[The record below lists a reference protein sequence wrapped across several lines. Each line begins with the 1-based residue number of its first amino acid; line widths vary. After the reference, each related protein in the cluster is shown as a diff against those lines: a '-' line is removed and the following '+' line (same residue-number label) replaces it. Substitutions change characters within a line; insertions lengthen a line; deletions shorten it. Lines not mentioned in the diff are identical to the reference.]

1 MAKITRQEAREMLL
15 SLLFET
21 EFHGGED
28 PHAVFEL
35 ACREREIPDVK
46 YIKEGFFGVLSRIE
60 VLDRVIGKYSKGW
73 KADRLSRVSRA
84 IIRLAVYEMLFV
96 EDIPCNVSISQA
108 VELSVKYGEDKAK
121 QFVNGVLSSVYKDL
135 QSMGAEALISSVSSA
150 EDVAED
156 QTEGENA

>member
-1 MAKITRQEAREMLL
+1 
-15 SLLFET
+15 
-21 EFHGGED
+21 
-28 PHAVFEL
+28 
-35 ACREREIPDVK
+35 
-46 YIKEGFFGVLSRIE
+46 
-60 VLDRVIGKYSKGW
+60 
-73 KADRLSRVSRA
+73 
-84 IIRLAVYEMLFV
+84 MLFV

>member
-35 ACREREIPDVK
+35 ARREREIPDVK
-46 YIKEGFFGVLSRIE
+46 YIKDGFFGVLSRIE